1 MALSLFFLQPVQRV
15 KRQCK
20 FWKGECMFGIYSAR
34 RLILLIIF
42 AVIIAMISGI
52 STYMFVK
59 YIA

>member
-1 MALSLFFLQPVQRV
+1 
-15 KRQCK
+15 
-20 FWKGECMFGIYSAR
+20 MFVIYSAR

-52 STYMFVK
+52 SSYMFVK